1 MKSGLCT
8 PSAMCKSSVFGTF
21 FLHVPNL
28 LETNVRI
35 IKGMAECCGL
45 HQILFMASVVVR

>member
-8 PSAMCKSSVFGTF
+8 PSALSKSSVFLTYI
-21 FLHVPNL
+21 LHVPNL
-28 LETNVRI
+28 LQTNVRI

-45 HQILFMASVVVR
+45 HEILFMASVVVR